1 MGVDAADFN
10 NDGRPDLMVL
20 DMLPEREQ
28 TLKTSA
34 NAESF
39 DVYNQK
45 LEAGYHPQYARNTLQ
60 LNRGRRRF
68 RGIGYLAGVFA
79 TDWSWA
85 PLFAHLDNDGYK
97 DLFITSGIYHRP
109 NDLDYLT
116 YVSNPTVQASLRDGM
131 AGLSRAIIEKMP
143 HVPVANY
150 ARSEEHTSELQSPC
164 NLVCRLLLEKK
175 KKNNCMLRIR
185 LVGFSACSRKNYNCY
200 IRNITYRHR
209 LCLRK
214 LTARIYFL

>member
-1 MGVDAADFN
+1 MCVDAADFN

-60 LNRGRRRF
+60 LNRGGRRF
-68 RGIGYLAGVFA
+68 SEIGYLAGVFA

-85 PLFAHLDNDGYK
+85 PLFADLDNDGYK
-97 DLFITSGIYHRP
+97 EDRKSTRLNSSHSQIS
-109 NDLDYLT
+109 
-116 YVSNPTVQASLRDGM
+116 
-131 AGLSRAIIEKMP
+131 
-143 HVPVANY
+143 Y
-150 ARSEEHTSELQSPC
+150 AVFCL
-164 NLVCRLLLEKK
+164 K
-175 KKNNCMLRIR
+175 KKN
-185 LVGFSACSRKNYNCY
+185 
-200 IRNITYRHR
+200 YRDQQ
-209 LCLRK
+209 
-214 LTARIYFL
+214 TTMST